1 MQQRIILLCALIA
14 YLFPYQKAMAQE
26 EDTLQEVILITQ
38 NERLSYSLGVT
49 IGSSIRSQGLDTID
63 YQIFIRAMQDAFEG
77 NDLIISNK
85 QADKFIQRYF
95 LELKDKQ
102 YRQKIKEDRAFLDTN
117 ARKEAVEV
125 LPSGLQYKVLKKG
138 AGPKPRITDK
148 VTVHYHC
155 TTLEEIVVKST
166 IESSKP
172 VSFRVNETIKG
183 LTEALMN
190 MRVGAKWRIW
200 IPYDLAYGEAG
211 TDKVPP
217 YSTIVCVIELR
228 SID

>member
-1 MQQRIILLCALIA
+1 MQ
-14 YLFPYQKAMAQE
+14 AQE
-26 EDTLQEVILITQ
+26 SEQDTVQEVVLITQ

-49 IGSSIRSQGLDTID
+49 IGASIRRQGLDTID
-63 YQIFIRAMQDAFEG
+63 YGIFLRAMKDAFEG
-77 NDLIISNK
+77 NELVIGQE

-102 YRQKIKEDRAFLDTN
+102 YKQKINEEREFLNQHAKKEDI
-117 ARKEAVEV
+117 EV
-125 LPSGLQYKVLKKG
+125 LPSGLHYKVLKKG
-138 AGPKPRITDK
+138 SGPKPRITDK
-148 VTVHYHC
+148 VTVQYHC

-166 IESSKP
+166 IKNGGPE
-172 VSFRVNETIKG
+172 SFRVNETIKG

-190 MRVGAKWRIW
+190 MRVGSKWRVW

-211 TDKVPP
+211 TDKVQP